1 MPLMR
6 TVYTG
11 KQLWDGTRLHGESMI
26 VVEDG
31 RIAAIESRD
40 GAEVPSGAAE
50 HAFPA
55 ATLAPAFF
63 DVHIHGAAGHDIME
77 ATPEA
82 LCTMG
87 RFLAARGTGAFLAT
101 TVSAPLDAT
110 LRSLGG
116 PGQIDRSGRTAKA
129 KPRPVGIH
137 LEGPFLSHSKRGAH
151 PSNRLLAPDI
161 AVFDRMFEAA
171 EGHVRLITLAPE
183 LPGAAE
189 LAGHAAS
196 RGVRV
201 SVGHSDASAADTR
214 RTIAAG
220 ATSATHTY
228 NAMRAMDHK
237 DPGILEVV
245 LTTDEL
251 FAELICDGIHNMP
264 ELVRLWWRAK
274 GPERAI
280 LVTDAMSATG
290 MPEGEYQLGGFPV
303 QVAGGKA
310 MVNGVLAG
318 SVLTLDRAL
327 ENFLKFT
334 GATVEQGLRLMT
346 VNPAGMTGFND
357 GTGTLAV
364 GGKGGFRGCRCDRK
378 TGRVGCGR
386 SSSAVDEEGR
396 GLPPC
401 ARKKA
406 QGRGTA
412 HLCWNNGTK
421 GLRPGAGRA
430 RRRLRCRLLRG
441 PDGHIGGC
449 GAQPGKEC
457 FAHQARFAD
466 DAADPGHGNFDRD
479 VVLAAKL
486 GADQQDGVDEVGRGL
501 LQDTHARPGRPPP
514 PGG

>member
-11 KQLWDGTRLHGESMI
+11 KQLWDGASLHGESMI

-31 RIAAIESRD
+31 RIAAIESRE
-40 GAEVPSGAAE
+40 GAQVPAGAAE

-55 ATLAPAFF
+55 ATLSPAFF

-82 LCTMG
+82 LSTMG

-110 LRSLGG
+110 LSSLEGLARLI
-116 PGQIDRSGRTAKA
+116 GQADGKGQAKA
-129 KPRPVGIH
+129 VGIH

-183 LPGAAE
+183 LPGAGE

-214 RTIAAG
+214 RAIAAG
-220 ATSATHTY
+220 ASSATHTY
-228 NAMRAMDHK
+228 NAMRALDHK

-334 GATVEQGLRLMT
+334 GASVEQGLRLMT
-346 VNPAGMTGFND
+346 VNPAGMTGIKD

-364 GGKGGFRGCRCDRK
+364 GGRADF
-378 TGRVGCGR
+378 V
-386 SSSAVDEEGR
+386 AVDATGKLV
-396 GLPPC
+396 GSVV
-401 ARKKA
+401 
-406 QGRGTA
+406 GGV
-412 HLCWNNGTK
+412 
-421 GLRPGAGRA
+421 RA
-430 RRRLRCRLLRG
+430 
-441 PDGHIGGC
+441 P
-449 GAQPGKEC
+449 
-457 FAHQARFAD
+457 
-466 DAADPGHGNFDRD
+466 
-479 VVLAAKL
+479 
-486 GADQQDGVDEVGRGL
+486 
-501 LQDTHARPGRPPP
+501 
-514 PGG
+514 

>member
-40 GAEVPSGAAE
+40 GTEVPSGAKE
-50 HAFPA
+50 HAFAA

-82 LCTMG
+82 LSTMG

-110 LRSLGG
+110 LRSLAGV
-116 PGQIDRSGRTAKA
+116 AKVIA
-129 KPRPVGIH
+129 QKPVEGEARPVGIH

-151 PSNRLLAPDI
+151 PSNRLLAPDVG
-161 AVFDRMFEAA
+161 VFDRMFEAA

-228 NAMRAMDHK
+228 NAMRCLDHK

-274 GPERAI
+274 GQERAI

-346 VNPAGMTGFND
+346 VNPAGMTGFKD

-364 GGKGGFRGCRCDRK
+364 GGRADF
-378 TGRVGCGR
+378 V
-386 SSSAVDEEGR
+386 AVDATGK
-396 GLPPC
+396 LV
-401 ARKKA
+401 
-406 QGRGTA
+406 
-412 HLCWNNGTK
+412 
-421 GLRPGAGRA
+421 GAVV
-430 RRRLRCRLLRG
+430 
-441 PDGHIGGC
+441 GGI
-449 GAQPGKEC
+449 
-457 FAHQARFAD
+457 
-466 DAADPGHGNFDRD
+466 AA
-479 VVLAAKL
+479 
-486 GADQQDGVDEVGRGL
+486 
-501 LQDTHARPGRPPP
+501 
-514 PGG
+514 